1 MLYKFKK
8 PFKYG
13 TETVESVELK
23 EDFDTGDMI
32 RVANAKGDGDKVGT
46 MLVAATGW
54 PLPKVAK
61 IPLVDY
67 FEMTGIVADFFNDLP
82 IPSLKDGS
90 EML

>member
-23 EDFDTGDMI
+23 EEYNTGDLI
-32 RVANAKGDGDKVGT
+32 RIANANGNGDRTGA

-54 PLPKVAK
+54 PLPKVAC
-61 IPLVDY
+61 IPIADALAITEAITPFFGLSETDGP
-67 FEMTGIVADFFNDLP
+67 EM
-82 IPSLKDGS
+82 
-90 EML
+90 

>member
-23 EDFDTGDMI
+23 EAYNTGDLI
-32 RVANAKGDGDKVGT
+32 RIANANGNGDRTGA

-54 PLPKVAK
+54 PLPKVAC
-61 IPLVDY
+61 IPIADALAITEAITPFFGLSETDGP
-67 FEMTGIVADFFNDLP
+67 EM
-82 IPSLKDGS
+82 
-90 EML
+90 